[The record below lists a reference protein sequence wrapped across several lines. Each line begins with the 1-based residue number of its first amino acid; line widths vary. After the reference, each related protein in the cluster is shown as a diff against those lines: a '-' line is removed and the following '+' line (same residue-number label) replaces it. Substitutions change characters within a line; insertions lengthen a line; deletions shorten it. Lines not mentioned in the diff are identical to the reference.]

1 MQQNNGIDKKQ
12 MISFAV
18 LCLVLFGF
26 MFYFQNKQAKEEE
39 LKAQQQKTEQVKN
52 AVKQTQANNINPN
65 VTPGAI
71 QTASL
76 SNTELNVEFSSLG
89 GQVSKVQLSK
99 YKAYDHKTD
108 KADLPLYLINKN
120 NSNLETVCMGLSL
133 IN

>member
-52 AVKQTQANNINPN
+52 AVKQTQASNINPN
-65 VTPGAI
+65 VTP
-71 QTASL
+71 
-76 SNTELNVEFSSLG
+76 VRFRR
-89 GQVSKVQLSK
+89 QV
-99 YKAYDHKTD
+99 
-108 KADLPLYLINKN
+108 
-120 NSNLETVCMGLSL
+120 LETM
-133 IN
+133 N